1 MPYLTEKQFL
11 ALRKLP
17 SSTMAFTCTSR
28 TRYNDDRK
36 AKSLKDKSFNCYI
49 QWIQKYIAENI
60 RQEKYVLPLLTN
72 ELIESFIDFEQN
84 TETSSSLHNNN
95 NKSSEPTKKSYSVYD
110 HRMCL
115 YESESEVESEV
126 ESDSESE
133 QSNESK
139 RSKQSYDNSEIKHLF
154 TQEQTSDGGNNN
166 INDNDG
172 YGSDFSYHQFEAFN
186 NITNNDVLRQF
197 SPFL

>member
-49 QWIQKYIAENI
+49 QWIQKYIADNKK
-60 RQEKYVLPLLTN
+60 EKRYMFPMLTN
-72 ELIESFIDFEQN
+72 ELIESFIDLEQN
-84 TETSSSLHNNN
+84 TETSSSLHNNKN
-95 NKSSEPTKKSYSVYD
+95 NSSESTKKSYTVYD
-110 HRMCL
+110 HRMCE
-115 YESESEVESEV
+115 YESESEIE
-126 ESDSESE
+126 SESE
-133 QSNESK
+133 SEESNESK
-139 RSKQSYDNSEIKHLF
+139 TSTRCDDNLENSLC
-154 TQEQTSDGGNNN
+154 TQEQTSDRDNNN
-166 INDNDG
+166 NNDNDG
-172 YGSDFSYHQFEAFN
+172 YDSDFSYEHFQAMN
-186 NITNNDVLRQF
+186 NITANNVYKQF